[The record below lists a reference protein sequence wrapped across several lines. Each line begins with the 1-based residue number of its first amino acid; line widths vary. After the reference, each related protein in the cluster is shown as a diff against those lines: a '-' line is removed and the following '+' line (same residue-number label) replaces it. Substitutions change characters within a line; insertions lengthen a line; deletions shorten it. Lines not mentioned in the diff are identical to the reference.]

1 MKMASRLIDLIYSK
15 KTNRTC
21 GTLFLL
27 ISKKQIYTYST
38 LFCIPLPLFCPLLFS
53 LPTLLELLTPALSSS
68 ASPAP
73 PVRFIPVLHAPIFP
87 CSPLPL
93 HSKNK
98 YLEYFMCDLA
108 LEDNFLIKPS
118 RANDVH

>member
-1 MKMASRLIDLIYSK
+1 MPKTRSVGVGLLPSAPLRLRNI
-15 KTNRTC
+15 NP
-21 GTLFLL
+21 
-27 ISKKQIYTYST
+27 IS
-38 LFCIPLPLFCPLLFS
+38 PLLFS

-118 RANDVH
+118 RANDRVTCRSDFDC